1 MPNVDRVQNN
11 LQRQYWTM
19 PLSLNRSSLNKE
31 TKTDGKLTGIA
42 ALCTF
47 RCFIFCRSDDDI
59 AVSAAAAAVT
69 HINILNCH
77 SCLV

>member
-1 MPNVDRVQNN
+1 MYNVDRVQNN

-19 PLSLNRSSLNKE
+19 PPLSQQVKFEQGDKNRRE
-31 TKTDGKLTGIA
+31 TQSNSRDVYISPFSAGQMT
-42 ALCTF
+42 
-47 RCFIFCRSDDDI
+47 I
-59 AVSAAAAAVT
+59 AVSAVAAAVT